1 MTDKTEAQPEALRL
15 AARLD
20 CDATDADMG
29 RKPIACTRRRAAAE
43 LRRLHAE
50 IQQLKDQLSARKAAP
65 DGWRLVPVEPTEEML
80 DAAHA
85 SDCEYSKRAF
95 GGRMHMPQAAEDHW
109 HVMLSAAP
117 PPPDRDPLKGGK

>member
-29 RKPIACTRRRAAAE
+29 RKPIACTRRKAAAE

-65 DGWRLVPVEPTEEML
+65 LTDDQIARAAVNAGMKPIYDKPKKPMVNALGTSVPFTWL
-80 DAAHA
+80 KAFAHGIGA
-85 SDCEYSKRAF
+85 TN
-95 GGRMHMPQAAEDHW
+95 G
-109 HVMLSAAP
+109 
-117 PPPDRDPLKGGK
+117 